1 MECRVIVLYGVYQ
14 VSDSDRSIKLL
25 PDLSYNRLLWSF
37 SRFDLPTGEFPAT
50 FEFSVTSCRGK
61 YFCFVLYGIA
71 DYGCD
76 YANGFHTALFSFEIL
91 LCKYLNKSSRTG

>member
-14 VSDSDRSIKLL
+14 VSDSDRSIQFL

-76 YANGFHTALFSFEIL
+76 YALFSFEIL